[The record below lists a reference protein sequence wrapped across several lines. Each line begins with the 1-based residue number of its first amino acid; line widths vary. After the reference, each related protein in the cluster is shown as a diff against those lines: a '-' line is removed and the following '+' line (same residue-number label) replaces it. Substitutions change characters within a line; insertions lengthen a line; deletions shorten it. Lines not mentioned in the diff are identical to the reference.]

1 MSQVKESL
9 SIEET
14 NKIRISIG
22 LKPLPTPDSN
32 NNAPAELDPDQQ
44 AEQNYSKR
52 RQEEADA
59 VKSKKVADRVIKAKE
74 NRERLAKLSGRG
86 LGELAADQQEG
97 EEEDL
102 KKWVKRHK
110 KNKHK
115 IDPLLAAKKKEAE
128 LNADEIGK
136 EYGSRDLEGIKVGHD
151 LDDLQSN
158 MMEEEKMVLTLKDSK
173 ILDGEDDELENVELA
188 GHTRTKEAV
197 ELKKQ
202 SRQLGEYTGYDDD
215 EFLAPGQAQ
224 TVLAKYSDTIDG
236 KIDKSF
242 RLGQDTSLD
251 QDQSNSSQRNDGSIG
266 LSKITKKETAE
277 ILKKDLLSLDYT
289 KTIGNDYLEEGD
301 PGFKKKSKKSKSK
314 KKSKQRA
321 PTSTVSEEQDAND
334 SRPQDGMDIDE
345 PASAARQQVLAEPD
359 VIDDEELQVA
369 MSRMRREA
377 GKLRRKHKQADQK
390 SQQETGKSDPDHD
403 MNEASSLVEKKQ
415 EEEETEEVDDG
426 RLVIDDA
433 SEFIRTISFQ
443 QERLAELRRKE
454 ELARNKPKPVSIEPS
469 LGAIDENGADSPIDE
484 EAERREM
491 ERLMAG
497 DKEKVSVREEKKKEK
512 VEVQEGEEGEAGYGA
527 TGSEQYV
534 SAGMA
539 STLSLL
545 KSQGLI
551 KPLTPEE
558 REKERLY
565 KDKMAWLVEQRKT
578 EKLRELE
585 KEKTKKMGDAKDQA
599 TREYENRMREAAAA
613 KDAMEAYR
621 HYKPDVEIKYNDEF
635 GRELSRKEAW
645 KALSHKFHGKG
656 SGKAKTEKRI
666 KKIEEEKKLAAMA
679 SGDTPTGTNEA
690 FRKRQEKL
698 GSATMILSV
707 GNKGSAPHQEEFL
720 SSLSK
725 PSGSGTGKKTKGSN
739 KELIG
744 ANSLHPNKHHKHT
757 ISSGP
762 DLMNGLG
769 SQLNSGISSSM
780 DGFHTPSG
788 FMAPRKAGFKP
799 IAANATNTQP
809 KSSSLLNSVL
819 DKSTLPNPSINS
831 SSSSTTS
838 KSKISIG
845 LNNVGKRKADDL
857 PDGGPPDNKRPA

>member
-52 RQEEADA
+52 L
-59 VKSKKVADRVIKAKE
+59 IKAKE

-334 SRPQDGMDIDE
+334 SRPQDGMEIDE

-377 GKLRRKHKQADQK
+377 GKLRRKHEQADQK

-403 MNEASSLVEKKQ
+403 MNEAPSPVEKKQ
-415 EEEETEEVDDG
+415 EEEGTEEVDDG

-497 DKEKVSVREEKKKEK
+497 DKEKVAVREEKKKEK
-512 VEVQEGEEGEAGYGA
+512 VEVQEGEEGETGYGA

-799 IAANATNTQP
+799 IAANANNTQL

-819 DKSTLPNPSINS
+819 DKSTLPNSSVNS
-831 SSSSTTS
+831 SSSTS

>member
-14 NKIRISIG
+14 NKIRISLG
-22 LKPLPTPDSN
+22 LKPLPTPADSTSTTQ
-32 NNAPAELDPDQQ
+32 ELDPDQQ
-44 AEQNYSKR
+44 AEDNYNKH
-52 RQEEADA
+52 RQEEADGA
-59 VKSKKVADRVIKAKE
+59 ASKKVAERVIKAKE

-86 LGELAADQQEG
+86 LGELVPSNLQAG
-97 EEEDL
+97 EDDVDDL

-110 KNKHK
+110 KKSAKN
-115 IDPLLAAKKKEAE
+115 DSQLAAKKKEAE
-128 LNADEIGK
+128 LNADEV
-136 EYGSRDLEGIKVGHD
+136 EYGSRDLEGLKVGHD
-151 LDDLQSN
+151 LKDIESN
-158 MMEEEKMVLTLKDSK
+158 MNEEEKMVLTLKDSK

-188 GHTRTKEAV
+188 EQNRTKEAF
-197 ELKKQ
+197 ELK
-202 SRQLGEYTGYDDD
+202 RQGRQAGEYTGYDDD
-215 EFLAPGQAQ
+215 EFLNPGQSQ

-236 KIDKSF
+236 KVDKSF
-242 RLGQDTSLD
+242 RLGHDHSVD
-251 QDQSNSSQRNDGSIG
+251 QDPSNLHSTIDAANR
-266 LSKITKKETAE
+266 SKITKKETAD
-277 ILKKDLLSLDYT
+277 ILKKDLLSLDYS

-301 PGFKKKSKKSKSK
+301 PGFKKKTKKTKS

-321 PTSTVSEEQDAND
+321 PTSTVPEEEAED
-334 SRPQDGMDIDE
+334 RPKDGMDID
-345 PASAARQQVLAEPD
+345 PPNPRQPTVEAD

-377 GKLRRKHKQADQK
+377 GKLRRKHHQTEQK
-390 SQQETGKSDPDHD
+390 SADKSDQDED
-403 MNEASSLVEKKQ
+403 MIEARSSLPAENEK
-415 EEEETEEVDDG
+415 EEEEEEVEDG

-433 SEFIRTISFQ
+433 SEFIRTISLQ

-454 ELARNKPKPVSIEPS
+454 EVARNKPKPVSIEPS
-469 LGAIDENGADSPIDE
+469 LGAIAESETDSVIDE

-497 DKEKVSVREEKKKEK
+497 DSEKVIKQDKPEVGEVKE
-512 VEVQEGEEGEAGYGA
+512 VEDESTSYGA

-534 SAGMA
+534 SGGMA

-551 KPLTPEE
+551 KPMTPEE

-565 KDKMAWLVEQRKT
+565 KEKMAWLIEQRRR
-578 EKLRELE
+578 EAARELE

-698 GSATMILSV
+698 GTATMILSV

-720 SSLSK
+720 SSLAK
-725 PSGSGTGKKTKGSN
+725 PTTGTSNGGKKTKGGGREG
-739 KELIG
+739 KEGIG
-744 ANSLHPNKHHKHT
+744 ANAINRAHNKHT

-769 SQLNSGISSSM
+769 SHIHSVIGSSSSSPM

-799 IAANATNTQP
+799 ISASNSSSNLKP
-809 KSSSLLNSVL
+809 NPSSLLSSVL
-819 DKSTLPNPSINS
+819 EKSSAINPA
-831 SSSSTTS
+831 S

-845 LNNVGKRKADDL
+845 LVGAGKRKADDI
-857 PDGGPPDNKRPA
+857 PDGSPDNKRPAA

>member
-14 NKIRISIG
+14 NKIRVSLG
-22 LKPLPTPDSN
+22 LKPLPTTDSSQTK
-32 NNAPAELDPDQQ
+32 ELDPDQQ
-44 AEQNYSKR
+44 AEENYSKR

-59 VKSKKVADRVIKAKE
+59 LQSKQVAERVTKAKE

-86 LGELAADQQEG
+86 LGELVQE
-97 EEEDL
+97 
-102 KKWVKRHK
+102 
-110 KNKHK
+110 
-115 IDPLLAAKKKEAE
+115 KEAE
-128 LNADEIGK
+128 LNADEA
-136 EYGSRDLEGIKVGHD
+136 EYGSRDLEGLKVGHD

-188 GHTRTKEAV
+188 EHTRTKEAV
-197 ELKKQ
+197 ELKRQGKQ
-202 SRQLGEYTGYDDD
+202 AGEYTGYDDD
-215 EFLAPGQAQ
+215 EFIAPGQAQ

-236 KIDKSF
+236 KQDKSF
-242 RLGQDTSLD
+242 RLGHDLSVD
-251 QDQSNSSQRNDGSIG
+251 QEDSSNQ
-266 LSKITKKETAE
+266 
-277 ILKKDLLSLDYT
+277 
-289 KTIGNDYLEEGD
+289 TIGNDYLEEGD

-314 KKSKQRA
+314 KSKQRA
-321 PTSTVSEEQDAND
+321 PTSTVPEEIAND
-334 SRPQDGMDIDE
+334 RPKDGMDIDAPNPG
-345 PASAARQQVLAEPD
+345 PAVAEPD

-377 GKLRRKHKQADQK
+377 GKLRRKHQQAEPKQDLLGSTRSDQ
-390 SQQETGKSDPDHD
+390 GDVD
-403 MNEASSLVEKKQ
+403 MGEARSSLAEKA
-415 EEEETEEVDDG
+415 EEEEADDG

-433 SEFIRTISFQ
+433 SEFIRTISLQ
-443 QERLAELRRKE
+443 QERLADIRRKE
-454 ELARNKPKPVSIEPS
+454 EAARNKPKPVSIEPS
-469 LGAIDENGADSPIDE
+469 LGAIAENEADSPIDE

-497 DKEKVSVREEKKKEK
+497 DSEKIVRDQ
-512 VEVQEGEEGEAGYGA
+512 VQEKQQESGEVKEAEDDPTSYGA
-527 TGSEQYV
+527 TGTEQYV
-534 SAGMA
+534 SGGMA

-551 KPLTPEE
+551 KPMTPEE

-565 KDKMAWLVEQRKT
+565 KDKMAWLIEQRRRDG
-578 EKLRELE
+578 LRELE

-613 KDAMEAYR
+613 KEAMEAYR

-698 GSATMILSV
+698 GTATMILSV

-720 SSLSK
+720 SSLAKPAGASGGSK
-725 PSGSGTGKKTKGSN
+725 KAKGREGKPA
-739 KELIG
+739 IG
-744 ANSLHPNKHHKHT
+744 ANAINRPFNKHT

-769 SQLNSGISSSM
+769 SHIHSGIDSSM

-799 IAANATNTQP
+799 ISAAAASSTASSSTTLKPQP
-809 KSSSLLNSVL
+809 SSSLLSSVL
-819 DKSTLPNPSINS
+819 DKAA
-831 SSSSTTS
+831 S

-845 LNNVGKRKADDL
+845 LAPGKRKADEV
-857 PDGGPPDNKRPA
+857 PDGSPDNKRPA

>member
-22 LKPLPTPDSN
+22 LKPLPTPDADN
-32 NNAPAELDPDQQ
+32 TTPQELDPDQL
-44 AEQNYSKR
+44 AEQNYAKH
-52 RQEEADA
+52 RQDEQDA
-59 VKSKKVADRVIKAKE
+59 VQAKKVAERVLKAKE

-86 LGELAADQQEG
+86 LGELAPDQEDVD
-97 EEEDL
+97 DL
-102 KKWVKRHK
+102 KKWVKQHK
-110 KNKHK
+110 KKSSKKH
-115 IDPLLAAKKKEAE
+115 DPLLAAKKKEAE
-128 LNADEIGK
+128 LNADEV
-136 EYGSRDLEGIKVGHD
+136 EYGSRDLEGLKVGHD
-151 LDDLQSN
+151 LNDLQSN

-188 GHTRTKEAV
+188 QHTRTKEAV
-197 ELKKQ
+197 ELK
-202 SRQLGEYTGYDDD
+202 RQGRQAGEYTGYDDD

-236 KIDKSF
+236 KQDKSF
-242 RLGQDTSLD
+242 RLGKDTSLE
-251 QDQSNSSQRNDGSIG
+251 QDHASRPERRDGANS
-266 LSKITKKETAE
+266 SKITKQETAE
-277 ILKKDLLSLDYT
+277 ILKKDLLSLDYS

-301 PGFKKKSKKSKSK
+301 PGFKKKTKKSKS

-321 PTSTVSEEQDAND
+321 PTSTLPDEEADNKPKDA
-334 SRPQDGMDIDE
+334 MDID
-345 PASAARQQVLAEPD
+345 PPNPGQLAEPD

-377 GKLRRKHKQADQK
+377 GKLRRKHQQAHQK
-390 SQQETGKSDPDHD
+390 EDAPAAPSDADHEMADALSQ
-403 MNEASSLVEKKQ
+403 VEKG
-415 EEEETEEVDDG
+415 EEDDDDDG

-433 SEFIRTISFQ
+433 SEFIRTISLQ

-454 ELARNKPKPVSIEPS
+454 EAARNKPKPVSIEPS
-469 LGAIDENGADSPIDE
+469 LEAIAESEPDSPIDE
-484 EAERREM
+484 EVERREM

-497 DKEKVSVREEKKKEK
+497 DVDRLGGDAKKENG
-512 VEVQEGEEGEAGYGA
+512 EVQETEEDSTTYGA
-527 TGSEQYV
+527 TGAEQYV
-534 SAGMA
+534 SGGMA

-565 KDKMAWLVEQRKT
+565 KDKMAWLIEQRRRDA
-578 EKLRELE
+578 LRELE

-613 KDAMEAYR
+613 KEAMEAYR

-635 GRELSRKEAW
+635 GRELTRKEAW

-720 SSLSK
+720 SSLTK
-725 PSGSGTGKKTKGSN
+725 PSGTGGGGKKGKGGGGSGPS
-739 KELIG
+739 KHGLG
-744 ANSLHPNKHHKHT
+744 ANALPGRSHTKHT

-769 SQLNSGISSSM
+769 SHLHSGTASSM
-780 DGFHTPSG
+780 NGFLTPSG

-799 IAANATNTQP
+799 IAANAPGPNKP
-809 KSSSLLNSVL
+809 
-819 DKSTLPNPSINS
+819 LPS
-831 SSSSTTS
+831 SSSSSSALPASVMDKPPVTS
-838 KSKISIG
+838 SSSSAPAKSKISIG
-845 LNNVGKRKADDL
+845 LAPAAKRKADGL
-857 PDGGPPDNKRPA
+857 PDGSPDNKRPA